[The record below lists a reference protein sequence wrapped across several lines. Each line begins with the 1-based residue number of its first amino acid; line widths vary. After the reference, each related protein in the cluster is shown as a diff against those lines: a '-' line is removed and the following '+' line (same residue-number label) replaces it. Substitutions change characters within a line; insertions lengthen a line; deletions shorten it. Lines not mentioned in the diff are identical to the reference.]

1 MPMCPPLRRDI
12 AKDAFKGG
20 SWHGGTRRLNNDNN
34 NDNNNNT
41 CLMEDTAAL
50 RRPPWL
56 PLSRTSVSDA
66 MIRSAESDQELPWM
80 GLGGYSRTSL
90 AAESSWSPLSLMKA
104 SSPLSRQR
112 HGTGG
117 CCCVHGV
124 LRLLAAGGGGSSSRG
139 ADGSLCK
146 AISRQYSDST
156 LSSSC
161 PGTPAEVDQDRRL
174 ARLSELDDLS
184 KGPVN
189 ELLGAV
195 LATCQ
200 SSSTLASSHDGS
212 PWEFNEDAKGVRHS
226 FSGRSVGMIGT
237 PRESMAS
244 PTVAKDPL

>member
-1 MPMCPPLRRDI
+1 MDGARWVQQDEPCGRVLLVAPIFDEGLELRP
-12 AKDAFKGG
+12 A
-20 SWHGGTRRLNNDNN
+20 RL
-34 NDNNNNT
+34 
-41 CLMEDTAAL
+41 
-50 RRPPWL
+50 
-56 PLSRTSVSDA
+56 
-66 MIRSAESDQELPWM
+66 Q
-80 GLGGYSRTSL
+80 
-90 AAESSWSPLSLMKA
+90 
-104 SSPLSRQR
+104 
-112 HGTGG
+112 
-117 CCCVHGV
+117 
-124 LRLLAAGGGGSSSRG
+124 
-139 ADGSLCK
+139 
-146 AISRQYSDST
+146 
-156 LSSSC
+156 
-161 PGTPAEVDQDRRL
+161 L